1 MGNKYPN
8 KNVVNVKS
16 PKNEAQFIAAYKEM
30 NHRANKPNDGLDVS
44 AVRTVSGQRGY
55 VLLPE
60 DINRSKDHGVHRGQD
75 FISKEDLE
83 KHMKNKK

>member
-1 MGNKYPN
+1 MGKFPN

-16 PKNEAQFIAAYKEM
+16 PKNEERFVEAYKEM

-55 VLLPE
+55 VLLPQE
-60 DINRSKDHGVHRGQD
+60 VNRNKDRNVHRGKD
-75 FISKEDLE
+75 FISMEDLKE
-83 KHMKNKK
+83 HLKNKK